1 MFDNA
6 ALDVVIGLVFI
17 FLLYSLLA
25 TIVQEII
32 ATKLAFRSKILEKAI
47 LRMLEDGKTTSRS
60 VLLDS
65 ARGFYQ
71 LIFRS
76 NNLKNKRFATAFYTH
91 PLLKYLAEDNWFSK
105 PDYISATNF
114 SKTMVDLLHGIEPN
128 LQGIN
133 ILRIRES
140 IETGYLK
147 IQLEASDKDNPANKN
162 YIEQRAAG
170 TALPDINPETRLF
183 LQSLLSESQGDIE
196 KFKFLLEKWFNDTME
211 RATGWYKRYTQYILF
226 IVGFFIAVS
235 FNVDTIII
243 AKKLASDPELAANI
257 ADRAGVFLEQQK
269 ESGNQ
274 LRQLQN
280 QGLDTTAEFAAVKSE
295 YDSLKQRT
303 DTLMA
308 SAKALVNNDISS
320 VNQVL
325 GLGYECNH
333 PRLLHTFFFLYP
345 DASFANFIGWL
356 VTALAICLGAAFWYD
371 LLSKLIRIRGTGVRK
386 DSSTST
392 AGAAVGSAAP
402 ITVNVNTNPGEEAV
416 G

>member
-25 TIVQEII
+25 TIIQEII

-65 ARGFYQ
+65 VRGFYQ

-140 IETGYLK
+140 VETGYLK

-162 YIEQRAAG
+162 YIEQRQAG
-170 TALPDINPETRLF
+170 TTQPDINPETRLF

-243 AKKLASDPELAANI
+243 AKKLASDPELAANV
-257 ADRAGVFLEQQK
+257 ANRAGVFLEQQK
-269 ESGNQ
+269 EAGNQ
-274 LRQLQN
+274 LRQLQS
-280 QGLDTTAEFAAVKSE
+280 QGLDTTAEFAVVKSE

-325 GLGYECNH
+325 GLGYECTH

-345 DASFANFIGWL
+345 DASLANFVGWL
-356 VTALAICLGAAFWYD
+356 VTALAICLGAAFWFD
-371 LLSKLIRIRGTGVRK
+371 LLSKLIKIRGTGVRK
-386 DSSTST
+386 DSSNST
-392 AGAAVGSAAP
+392 AAAAVGTAAP